1 MATPQAS
8 DASEAEE
15 DVSPGG
21 DGSLL
26 KTILKQGKERGPQ
39 ALTTPSPLCE
49 ITMRVR
55 EENAATQ
62 TTVVWPRQHHGA
74 EQPPGLP
81 PQLRVGVETM
91 RLGEVA
97 RITHVDF
104 DQTPSVRTTF
114 DVEVVT
120 WDEALVMN
128 SVTKRIVKRPPI
140 QAWREPRALDRV
152 VVRGFLGNVDYGP
165 LSEDWPDP
173 SLTAPPIKGQ
183 WRLDEDTENGEGR
196 PISAGL
202 EECVKTMRVGE
213 VCEVVIGEDRGTI
226 ELAQLLEDPDQAL
239 ISHRGAWAE
248 PGDAER
254 RSKAVD
260 ALRAMGNTHLKKG
273 DLQKAIRRYD
283 RALEV
288 ADDGGGDDGDNYL
301 MEDSEDAQQASK
313 AAYEAGK
320 EAVKRRSRATLS
332 NRALAHLKSGDALQ
346 AKLDCEAVLKED
358 ESHVKCK
365 FRRAQALVELGSIE
379 QACDVF
385 KALMEVPS
393 LQREA
398 RAGLVNARKML
409 KAHRDAER
417 DLFRGKIKA
426 VPENPVAK
434 PPRKNALERTVVA
447 SLAGRRAVGRAASDA
462 Y

>member
-1 MATPQAS
+1 
-8 DASEAEE
+8 
-15 DVSPGG
+15 
-21 DGSLL
+21 
-26 KTILKQGKERGPQ
+26 
-39 ALTTPSPLCE
+39 
-49 ITMRVR
+49 
-55 EENAATQ
+55 
-62 TTVVWPRQHHGA
+62 
-74 EQPPGLP
+74 
-81 PQLRVGVETM
+81 M

-104 DQTPSVRTTF
+104 DQTPSVRHTY
-114 DVEVVT
+114 DVEVLD

-183 WRLDEDTENGEGR
+183 WRLDEDTENDEGR

-213 VCEVVIGEDRGTI
+213 VCQIQIGEDTGTI

-248 PGDAER
+248 PGDSER

>member
-1 MATPQAS
+1 M
-8 DASEAEE
+8 
-15 DVSPGG
+15 
-21 DGSLL
+21 
-26 KTILKQGKERGPQ
+26 
-39 ALTTPSPLCE
+39 
-49 ITMRVR
+49 
-55 EENAATQ
+55 
-62 TTVVWPRQHHGA
+62 
-74 EQPPGLP
+74 
-81 PQLRVGVETM
+81 RVGVETM

-104 DQTPSVRTTF
+104 DETPSVRTTF
-114 DVEVVT
+114 DVEVIG

-140 QAWREPRALDRV
+140 QAWREPRGLDRV
-152 VVRGFLGNVDYGP
+152 VVRGFLGGVDYGP
-165 LSEDWPDP
+165 LSSDWPDP

-183 WRLDEDTENGEGR
+183 WRLDEDIQNDEGR

-213 VCEVVIGEDRGTI
+213 VCQIQIGEDTGTI

-248 PGDAER
+248 PGDAQR

-260 ALRAMGNTHLKKG
+260 ALRAMGNAHLKKG
-273 DLQKAIRRYD
+273 ELQKAIRRYD

-301 MEDSEDAQQASK
+301 MEESEDAQQASK

-320 EAVKRRSRATLS
+320 DWVKRRSLAARA

-358 ESHVKCK
+358 EGHLKCQ
-365 FRRAQALVELGSIE
+365 FRRAQALVQLGSIE

-398 RAGLVNARKML
+398 RQGLVNARKML
-409 KAHRDAER
+409 RAHRDAER

-426 VPENPVAK
+426 VPSQPVEK
-434 PPRKNALERTVVA
+434 PPRKNALERTVAA
-447 SLAGRRAVGRAASDA
+447 SLMGRRAAGRAASDA